1 MGSRRYRLTALNS
14 YYCYF
19 VQNYGTIAAGFRA
32 KIAIRGNEGESIM
45 FMMVSALIVT
55 AVIGIIIATE
65 VSIEEM

>member
-1 MGSRRYRLTALNS
+1 M
-14 YYCYF
+14 
-19 VQNYGTIAAGFRA
+19 AAGGFHA

>member
-1 MGSRRYRLTALNS
+1 MNGRY
-14 YYCYF
+14 
-19 VQNYGTIAAGFRA
+19 A
-32 KIAIRGNEGESIM
+32 KIALTGNEGESIM